1 MGFLQD
7 FKFGLRM
14 LAKNPVFA
22 LIAVVTIALGIG
34 INSTVFTLTNAVLL
48 KGLPFENPETILH
61 LISTNLPQGRER
73 MPLSLMDF
81 ADFRDR
87 AKSFT
92 GMATYAP
99 LAVDLS
105 DDFGSPERIA
115 GARLSANTFALLGQK
130 PLRGRDFSAGEDSS
144 SAEPVAL
151 IGYGLWQTRYGGKPD
166 VLGKS
171 VKANQKFYTI
181 VGVMPQGMKFP
192 NNEDFWIPLVRA
204 EADEKRN
211 NRQYAVLGRLA
222 PGATPQ
228 TALTELKSIAQNLAQ
243 SYPDTNKDV
252 QVSVLTSSEFYNG
265 GSIRTVFLTMQG
277 AVAFVLLIVCANVAN
292 LLLAR
297 SVRRTRETSI
307 RTALGA
313 NRWRIVR
320 QFLAESVLLSFAG
333 GLVGLGL
340 AVIGVHL
347 FDAAVQNVG
356 KPYWITFTFDYH
368 VALFFFA
375 VCVVTG
381 VLFGIAPALQIS
393 RANVGENLKEGGRGS
408 SGGTRARRL
417 TGALL
422 IAEIGLTIVLLVGAG
437 LMIRSFLN
445 TQFFD
450 LGLKSENLLIARVA
464 ARGPKYPQ
472 PSNIYRF
479 EQQLAER
486 LRRIPGVGTLAIASN
501 PPASG
506 SGSRMLRLADRNIA
520 DAQNKFPNVNM
531 LIVAPSYFEGLSL
544 SMVRGREFVETDG
557 AAGAEAAIVN
567 ESFVSKYWPN
577 EDAIGKQ
584 IKLSDKD
591 DAPWIKV
598 VGISPRILQNGGG
611 PGQQQDMYP
620 PLVYIPFRQEPV
632 AGFNVMIRS
641 SILREKLTA
650 EIRTALRD
658 VDPDLPLF
666 NIAMMDEVIA
676 QRSWPFRVFGTLFA
690 TFALIALLMSSVG
703 IYGVTSYGVSQRSQE
718 IGVRMALGAST
729 SQVLWLVLRQGLI
742 RIALGV
748 AIGLVAAWGMS
759 RALNAVL
766 FQVTATDPLTFVS
779 ISILLAV
786 VTISACLLPARRAMR
801 MDPAITLR
809 RE

>member
-22 LIAVVTIALGIG
+22 LIAVITIALGIG

-48 KGLPFENPETILH
+48 KGLPFEDPERILH
-61 LISTNLPQGRER
+61 LVSTDLPHGRQR
-73 MPLSLMDF
+73 MPMSLVDF
-81 ADFRDR
+81 ADLRDR
-87 AKSFT
+87 SKSFT
-92 GMATYAP
+92 GMAAYAP
-99 LAVDLS
+99 IAVDLS
-105 DDFGSPERIA
+105 DDIGSPERVS
-115 GARLSANTFALLGQK
+115 GVRLSTNTFSLLGQK
-130 PLRGRDFSAGEDSS
+130 PLVGRDFNTGEDAL

-166 VLGKS
+166 VLGKA

-181 VGVMPQGMKFP
+181 VGIMPQGMKFP

-204 EADEKRN
+204 EADEKRG

-222 PGATPQ
+222 PGVSTQA
-228 TALTELKSIAQNLAQ
+228 AVTELRSIAQSVAQ
-243 SYPDTNKDV
+243 AYPANKDI
-252 QVSVLTSSEFYNG
+252 QVAAKTSSEFYNDG
-265 GSIRTVFLTMQG
+265 EIRTIFLTMQG

-297 SVRRTRETSI
+297 TVRRTRETSI

-340 AVIGVHL
+340 AVIGVRL
-347 FDAAVQNVG
+347 FDSAVQNVG

-393 RANVGENLKEGGRGS
+393 RANVSENLKEGGRGS

-445 TQFFD
+445 TQSFD
-450 LGLKSENLLIARVA
+450 LGFKSENLLIARVA

-472 PSNIYRF
+472 PSNILTF
-479 EQQLAER
+479 EQQLADR
-486 LRRIPGVGTLAIASN
+486 LRQIPGVGTLAIASSQ
-501 PPASG
+501 PATG
-506 SGSRMLRLADRNIA
+506 PGSRPLRLADRNIA
-520 DAQNKFPNVNM
+520 DAQNKFPNVNT
-531 LIVAPSYFEGLSL
+531 LIIAPSYFEGLGL
-544 SMVRGREFVETDG
+544 SMVRGHEFADTDG
-557 AAGAEAAIVN
+557 APGAEAAIVN
-567 ESFVSKYWPN
+567 ESFVRTYWSE

-584 IKLSDKD
+584 IRLGEKGDG
-591 DAPWIKV
+591 PWIKV
-598 VGISPRILQNGGG
+598 VGVSPRILQNGVG
-611 PGQQQDMYP
+611 PGRQQDMYP
-620 PLVYIPFRQEPV
+620 PLVYIPFRLEPV
-632 AGFNVMIRS
+632 AGFNVMVRGNVP
-641 SILREKLTA
+641 REKLTA

-666 NIAMMDEVIA
+666 NISTMDEQIA

-690 TFALIALLMSSVG
+690 TFALIALVMSSVG

-729 SQVLWLVLRQGLI
+729 IQVLWLVLRQGLI

-748 AIGLVAAWGMS
+748 TIGLVAAWGMS
-759 RALNAVL
+759 RVLSSIL

-779 ISILLAV
+779 ISILLTV
-786 VTISACLLPARRAMR
+786 VTITACLVPARRAMR
-801 MDPAITLR
+801 MDPATTLR